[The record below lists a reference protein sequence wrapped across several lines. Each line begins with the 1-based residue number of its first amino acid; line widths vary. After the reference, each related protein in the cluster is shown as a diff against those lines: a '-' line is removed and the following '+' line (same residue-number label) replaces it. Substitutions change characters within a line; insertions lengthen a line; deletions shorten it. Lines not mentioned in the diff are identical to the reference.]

1 MKQFSLK
8 VESRSSA
15 GRRPSRAQRAEGK
28 VPAIIYGK
36 TQPRGLM
43 IDAKSFTKLYKQISG
58 ITALVELEDDKGQ
71 KSLSLVQEVQRNKI
85 TDAFNHVDFLEVKAN
100 ELMKAHARIRTVGES
115 VGVKMEGALLEVVY
129 PQVAVRCLPKDLP
142 EYLEINVEG
151 LHAGDAVFIRD
162 LKAISGVKF
171 TDKADQVVITC
182 NVPEVEEEAAPAAAT
197 PAEGAATAEGA
208 APADGTAPAA
218 DAKAADGT
226 KAAAVPGAK
235 APAGAAAGKDAKAAA
250 PAAKAPAGKDAKAP
264 AKKK

>member
-8 VESRSSA
+8 VESRGA
-15 GRRPSRAQRAEGK
+15 VGRRPSRAQRAEGK

-36 TQPRGLM
+36 GQPRGLM
-43 IDAKSFTKLYKQISG
+43 IDAKSFSKLYKQVSG

-71 KSLSLVQEVQRNKI
+71 KSLSLIQEVQRNKI
-85 TDAFNHVDFLEVKAN
+85 NDNFNHVDFLEVKAN
-100 ELMKAHARIRTVGES
+100 EQMKANVRIRTVGES

-129 PQVAVRCLPKDLP
+129 PQVTIRCLPKDLP

-151 LHAGDAVFIRD
+151 LHAGDAVFMRD

-171 TDKADQVVITC
+171 IDKPDQVVITC

-197 PAEGAATAEGA
+197 PAEGAVPVEGA

-235 APAGAAAGKDAKAAA
+235 APAAAAAGKDAKSAKAPAAATKA
-250 PAAKAPAGKDAKAP
+250 PAAKPE